1 MKSIL
6 SLDDFL
12 KKSQIHSVSEEDDEI
27 EMVPMGAE
35 LDDEEIEIEVEDS
48 EEKEEEE
55 KEEEK
60 EDEEEEK
67 EEKEEDEEVEDAG
80 EMAYGQLERCI
91 DYSKMLRKR
100 VQPGTEIEPWIAAK
114 ITKAMDYLQSVYNYL
129 DGQDGE
135 EEDVEEGED

>member
-12 KKSQIHSVSEEDDEI
+12 KKNQIQTVTEEDDDDI
-27 EMVPMGAE
+27 EMTPMGAE
-35 LDDEEIEIEVEDS
+35 LDVEETEMEDEDS
-48 EEKEEEE
+48 EGKEQKAEKDGEE
-55 KEEEK
+55 K
-60 EDEEEEK
+60 
-67 EEKEEDEEVEDAG
+67 EVEDAG

-114 ITKAMDYLQSVYNYL
+114 ITKAMDYLQSVFNYL

>member
-12 KKSQIHSVSEEDDEI
+12 KKSQILTVTEDDDEI
-27 EMVPMGAE
+27 EMSPLGAE
-35 LDDEEIEIEVEDS
+35 FDVEEIEMEDEEDEGS
-48 EEKEEEE
+48 EEEDNGEKDKDDEDEDDDQEEKE
-55 KEEEK
+55 
-60 EDEEEEK
+60 
-67 EEKEEDEEVEDAG
+67 VESAG

-114 ITKAMDYLQSVYNYL
+114 IAKAMDYLQSVYNYL

-135 EEDVEEGED
+135 EEDVEEGEE

>member
-12 KKSQIHSVSEEDDEI
+12 KKSQILTVSEEDDDDI
-27 EMVPMGAE
+27 EMTPMGAE
-35 LDDEEIEIEVEDS
+35 LDVEETEMEDDDS
-48 EEKEEEE
+48 EEKEEKAE
-55 KEEEK
+55 KGEEEK
-60 EDEEEEK
+60 
-67 EEKEEDEEVEDAG
+67 EVEDAG

-114 ITKAMDYLQSVYNYL
+114 ITKAMDYLQSVFNYL